1 MSSDRIEQDIE
12 QIELALGY
20 RFNSPALLENAL
32 TRRSFWHENKDT
44 CAGNNERMEF
54 LGDAV
59 LGMVVAAILYS
70 RFPDYEEGEL
80 QKMRASLVNRAAL
93 AQLMRQLN
101 LARYIRMGRGD
112 EISGCRDLD
121 SILADTLEA
130 IVASVYLDG
139 GFAQVEKII
148 ERHFYPL
155 IERCDTREGTTD
167 FKSILQERSQR
178 DLGIT
183 PHYRLL
189 DEWGEDHDKTF
200 VVAVFLEEEMAGQG
214 TGRNKREAAQNAAS
228 QALEQLEKAAT
239 P

>member
-1 MSSDRIEQDIE
+1 VSNDRVEQDIE
-12 QIELALGY
+12 QIELTLGH
-20 RFNSPALLENAL
+20 RFKNPALLENAL
-32 TRRSFWHENKDT
+32 TRRSFWHENRDICT
-44 CAGNNERMEF
+44 GNNERMEF

-59 LGMVVAAILYS
+59 LGMVVADILYR

-80 QKMRASLVNRAAL
+80 QKVRASLVNRAAL

-101 LARYIRMGRGD
+101 LAEYIRMGRGD

-167 FKSILQERSQR
+167 FKSVLQESSQR

-183 PHYRLL
+183 PHYRLV

-200 VVAVFLEEEMAGQG
+200 VVAVFLDEEMAGKG
-214 TGRNKREAAQNAAS
+214 AGRNKREAAQNAARE
-228 QALEQLEKAAT
+228 ALEKLGTAT
-239 P
+239 TP